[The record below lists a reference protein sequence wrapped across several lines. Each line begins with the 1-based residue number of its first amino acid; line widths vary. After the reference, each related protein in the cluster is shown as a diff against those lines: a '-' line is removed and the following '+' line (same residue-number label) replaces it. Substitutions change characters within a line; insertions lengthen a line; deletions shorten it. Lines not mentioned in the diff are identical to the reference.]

1 MGLKRGISDK
11 NCNSRLDFLDM
22 KKDIVKSKRSTR
34 ACTRKSILNLHSCK
48 RSTPVL
54 MLNTTNNL
62 ATSKRSNSRLDFLNT
77 KGNIAKSRRSQVMQ
91 LPFGMM
97 FSILLIAVF
106 VFVAFYA
113 VGAFLSYR
121 DCSQIGIFIDGLKND
136 VANAWT
142 SSESSSSKFSGA
154 LPSGIEYVCFADIAA
169 GRNEDGMLDGWWGA
183 YAPPSIDGEE
193 IVDEIENYPLERN
206 MFFYPA
212 EKACSMAAE
221 IIEHINITETI
232 NYGRGDYENPYCIEN
247 TKGKVSMMLEK
258 GFNEALV
265 SIGRE

>member
-1 MGLKRGISDK
+1 MRMQKE
-11 NCNSRLDFLDM
+11 
-22 KKDIVKSKRSTR
+22 KRSTR
-34 ACTRKSILNLHSCK
+34 VSVPDTI
-48 RSTPVL
+48 
-54 MLNTTNNL
+54 NNL
-62 ATSKRSNSRLDFLNT
+62 ATSK
-77 KGNIAKSRRSQVMQ
+77 RSQVMQ

-121 DCSQIGIFIDGLKND
+121 DCSQIGIFIDDLKND

-142 SSESSSSKFSGA
+142 SSESSSSRFSGT

-169 GRNEDGMLDGWWGA
+169 GRNEDGMLDGWQGA

-206 MFFYPA
+206 MFFYPG
-212 EKACSMAAE
+212 ENACSMAAE

-232 NYGRGDYENPYCIEN
+232 NYGGGDYENPYCIEN
-247 TKGKVSMMLEK
+247 IKGKASMMLEK

-265 SIGRE
+265 SIRRE